1 MKVPDSIF
9 IRVSKIIQKQRFVKD
24 ILKSIQDRSG
34 KVLLVGGAV
43 RDLMLN
49 LPIKDLDFEVYG
61 LTLEQLENILQAYG
75 TVSLVGKSFGVLKIH
90 GLDIDWSLPR
100 KDSLGRHPIV
110 VCDPYMSYEQAF
122 ARRDLT
128 INAMAIDMHTFEFI
142 DPYKGL
148 QDVHD
153 KVLKAPDLAFFA
165 QDPLRLLRVMQFAAR
180 FEMQVD
186 EQLSELC
193 KKIDISKISLQRIE
207 QEFKKL
213 LIQGK
218 KPSIGLLWLLEI
230 GKFHQ
235 LLPGLIK
242 HEKLCVKLD
251 EAAKLSYNCQQEKL
265 VIMWAIISSFLKDNK
280 NSDMFEKMS
289 RVEKKPYIDFMRTI
303 NHQHSIINQ
312 VVDCVVYVPKIMDTI
327 SDVQIK
333 WLAYWLAPGVSVRFL
348 LRFYA
353 ILYNRSVEHLIL
365 KAEQLGV
372 ADKAE
377 SPILQ
382 GKDLI
387 DIAQG
392 KHLGLLIKKAY
403 QMQLDYGLQ
412 NKDELLKML

>member
-1 MKVPDSIF
+1 MKVPDLIF

-61 LTLEQLENILQAYG
+61 LTLEQLENILQFYG
-75 TVSLVGKSFGVLKIH
+75 MVSLVGKSFGVLKIH

-100 KDSLGRHPIV
+100 KDSTGRHPTV
-110 VCDPYMSYEQAF
+110 AFNPYMRYEQAF

-128 INAMAIDMHTFEFI
+128 MNAMGIDMHTFEFI
-142 DPYKGL
+142 DPFCGL
-148 QDVHD
+148 QDIEH
-153 KVLKAPDLAFFA
+153 KLLKAPDLEFFA

-193 KKIDISKISLQRIE
+193 KKIDISKVSLQRIE

-218 KPSIGLLWLLEI
+218 KPSIGLQWLMKI
-230 GKFHQ
+230 DKFDQ
-235 LLPGLIK
+235 LLPGLQN

-251 EAAKLSYNCQQEKL
+251 EAAQLSYNSEQEKL

-280 NSDMFEKMS
+280 NSDTFEKMT

-303 NHQHSIINQ
+303 NHQHFIINQ

-333 WLAYWLAPGVSVRFL
+333 WLAYWLAPGVSIRFL

-353 ILYNRSVEHLIL
+353 ILYNRSVEHLML

-382 GKDLI
+382 GKDLLY
-387 DIAQG
+387 IAQG
-392 KHLGLLIKKAY
+392 KHLGFLIKKAY